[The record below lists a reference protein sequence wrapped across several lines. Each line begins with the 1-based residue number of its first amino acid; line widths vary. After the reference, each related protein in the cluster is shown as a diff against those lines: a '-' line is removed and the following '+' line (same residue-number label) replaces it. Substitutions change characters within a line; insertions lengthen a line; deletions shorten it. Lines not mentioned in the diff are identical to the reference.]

1 MIYGAQTSGEEMP
14 ELREFASSSNGDR
27 WFLARD
33 DDTMHPYVVHKANL
47 PAGGKES
54 RVELGAFI
62 GRGHAG
68 PEHDSLLRLI
78 GTLVE
83 DSIDN
88 VEYTEG

>member
-1 MIYGAQTSGEEMP
+1 MNMP

-33 DDTMHPYVVHKANL
+33 DETMHAYVVHRANA
-47 PAGGKES
+47 PSGGKES
-54 RVELGAFI
+54 RVGLDAFI
-62 GRGHAG
+62 SGRAAA
-68 PEHDSLLRLI
+68 PEQDALLRLI

-88 VEYTEG
+88 IEYTEG